1 MMVAILLYAYCL
13 GLRSSRRIAR
23 ALEEDVG
30 FRVVAANRQP
40 DFRTICRIRA
50 EQEEALE
57 ELFVEVVRLCH
68 EAGLVKLGVVALDGT
83 KVAANAELA
92 TNRSHQ
98 AIEEEVQRMLA
109 EAKAA
114 DAEEDAHYGPGRR
127 GDELPEGL
135 AACPKIAR
143 GVLPMGRDQAVA
155 AVRAAA
161 ELVRPA
167 RLAMIRMIS
176 ARRGCLTAP
185 AAASARIL
193 RG

>member
-1 MMVAILLYAYCL
+1 MQVIDDQAILGCQSGDRDSFRHLVDRYKDVLYGTAFL
-13 GLRSSRRIAR
+13 MTKDRSLAEDQVQETLLSAWKGIRGFNRDRPFKPWIMRI
-23 ALEEDVG
+23 
-30 FRVVAANRQP
+30 
-40 DFRTICRIRA
+40 
-50 EQEEALE
+50 
-57 ELFVEVVRLCH
+57 
-68 EAGLVKLGVVALDGT
+68 LVNVFL
-83 KVAANAELA
+83 
-92 TNRSHQ
+92 SHQ
-98 AIEEEVQRMLA
+98 
-109 EAKAA
+109 
-114 DAEEDAHYGPGRR
+114 RR
-127 GDELPEGL
+127 RRVATVPL